1 MPLPLCQRKPH
12 YVPVIF
18 HTKPCM
24 ATQGCAALP
33 TLLACSCFQG
43 LLVSLE
49 DSPGVFLEARD
60 AGGQLQCPVQGEHL
74 SVGSGVLHSDP
85 SPQLICSSSSL
96 LPSGFICLLWRQ
108 NDGSRPRQPSD
119 IKQNPPRDLMKLNQ
133 FAPRL
138 WDHK

>member
-49 DSPGVFLEARD
+49 DSPGVFLEARY

-108 NDGSRPRQPSD
+108 NDGSRPRRPSD
-119 IKQNPPRDLMKLNQ
+119 IKQNPPCDLMKLNQ

>member
-24 ATQGCAALP
+24 ATQGCAALT

-108 NDGSRPRQPSD
+108 NDGSRPRRPSD
-119 IKQNPPRDLMKLNQ
+119 IKQNPPCDLMKLNQ